1 MQDEKG
7 AGHGILL
14 HEVLTLV
21 HLAELEFLEKEFLD
35 FFILDQRGKGE
46 MGFKAFEDEGLVVDG
61 LFLDDLYEIFIDLVV
76 VDGSQCSHFSGLSF
90 ALNDKMD
97 CTSSTGA

>member
-7 AGHGILL
+7 AGHAILL
-14 HEVLTLV
+14 HQVLTLV

-46 MGFKAFEDEGLVVDG
+46 MGF
-61 LFLDDLYEIFIDLVV
+61 
-76 VDGSQCSHFSGLSF
+76 
-90 ALNDKMD
+90 
-97 CTSSTGA
+97 

>member
-21 HLAELEFLEKEFLD
+21 HLAELEFLEKEFFD

-46 MGFKAFEDEGLVVDG
+46 MGF
-61 LFLDDLYEIFIDLVV
+61 
-76 VDGSQCSHFSGLSF
+76 
-90 ALNDKMD
+90 
-97 CTSSTGA
+97 

>member
-1 MQDEKG
+1 MQNEKG
-7 AGHGILL
+7 TGHAILL

-21 HLAELEFLEKEFLD
+21 HLAELEFLKKEFLD

-46 MGFKAFEDEGLVVDG
+46 MGFQALEDERLIVDG

-90 ALNDKMD
+90 SLNDKTV
-97 CTSSTGA
+97 CTSSKGA